1 MMDTST
7 LAALLFTGRASNQD
21 CKDWAINCRREGF
34 EGEYLKKL
42 SSIDPRTIEQAEVY
56 KLVRYGFGE
65 TEFRCHPDQINPLFQ
80 EARQIAR
87 KILSGEI
94 EPGTGVTMISDIA
107 VQCDFPYLNHLS
119 DWIYL
124 EEGNH
129 PDCLEKGWI
138 FYKTN
143 PEKWLL
149 TVMREAQRLS
159 ENDGTFE
166 FL

>member
-7 LAALLFTGRASNQD
+7 LAVLLYTGRASNQD
-21 CKDWAINCRREGF
+21 CKDWALNCLQEGF
-34 EGEYLKKL
+34 EGEYLKRL
-42 SSIDPRTIEQAEVY
+42 SSINPHAIEQAEVY

-65 TEFRCHPDQINPLFQ
+65 TGFRCHPDQINPLFQ

-87 KILSGEI
+87 KILSGDI

-107 VQCDFPYLNHLS
+107 GQCDFPHLKELS

-143 PEKWLL
+143 PGKWLQV
-149 TVMREAQRLS
+149 VMREAHRLS
-159 ENDGTFE
+159 LNEGTFE
-166 FL
+166 IS